1 MPMGSATY
9 CLSTSGSGRFHKWVR
24 ASASAFTRTSL
35 YFHAVPTGGGPL
47 ASSLHGLPFSG
58 RSAHHGLPHMVPIQ
72 PESWRSILSQVMGWL
87 CGSMKSGVGF
97 T

>member
-9 CLSTSGSGRFHKWVR
+9 CFSTSGSGRFHRCVS

-35 YFHAVPTGGGPL
+35 YFQALPTGGGPL
-47 ASSLHGLPFSG
+47 ASSLQGLPASG
-58 RSAHHGLPHMVPIQ
+58 RSAHQGLPHMVPIQ
-72 PESWRSILSQVMGWL
+72 PDCWRSMSFQVMGWL
-87 CGSMKSGVGF
+87 CGSMKSGVGC